1 MLRAPASS
9 TMSWPTI
16 RREARPVRECTARLD
31 ELGAVTT
38 SPLPHAVADAAD
50 RGDIPCG
57 LGGLVELSS
66 QIGDVHV
73 DEMVVPDPGVAPD
86 GLHQLAARECL
97 ARPTCQGHQQS
108 SLRGGQWEDRKS
120 TRLNSS
126 HVS

>member
-16 RREARPVRECTARLD
+16 RREARPVRECTARLA

-50 RGDIPCG
+50 RGEIPCG

-66 QIGDVHV
+66 QIGDGHV
-73 DEMVVPDPGVAPD
+73 GAMDVPDPGRAPA
-86 GLHQLAARECL
+86 GLHPVADLACL
-97 ARPTCQGHQQS
+97 PRP
-108 SLRGGQWEDRKS
+108 
-120 TRLNSS
+120 
-126 HVS
+126 